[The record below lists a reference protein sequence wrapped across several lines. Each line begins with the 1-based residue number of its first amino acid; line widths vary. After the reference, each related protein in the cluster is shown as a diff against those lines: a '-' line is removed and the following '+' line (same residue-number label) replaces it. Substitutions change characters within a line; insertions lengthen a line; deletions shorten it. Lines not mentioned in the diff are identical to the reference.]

1 MYCGSGIT
9 LLKHLTFFPN
19 TKRGCRCLGL
29 GFAFPFL
36 FCLLSMSQ
44 FLLIIIKSMCTSLCI
59 SVANTMLC
67 SVNEDVTCKPSVP
80 QSTVLGREISKVV
93 SRVWQVNEKCPQSAL
108 IPLHTLHELLAG
120 GFYRT
125 SLHTSSCHREA
136 ASASKTRERKGKK
149 KKKVNES
156 E

>member
-1 MYCGSGIT
+1 
-9 LLKHLTFFPN
+9 
-19 TKRGCRCLGL
+19 
-29 GFAFPFL
+29 
-36 FCLLSMSQ
+36 MSQ

-67 SVNEDVTCKPSVP
+67 SVNEDVMCKPSVS

-93 SRVWQVNEKCPQSAL
+93 SRVWQVNEKRPQSAL

-136 ASASKTRERKGKK
+136 ASASKTRERKEKK
-149 KKKVNES
+149 FKKVNES